1 MDSHGKYK
9 KQTIVDFIHHCKEE
23 AVHTKIVAEGKIKKI
38 VGLIIEAS
46 GCHMSIGS
54 RCLLETGE
62 GFTIEAEVV
71 GFTNEVTYLMPVHT
85 MQGLLPNSKVR
96 PLNKE
101 ASFGVGES
109 FLGRVIDGLGN
120 PLDEGYDI
128 PIDDYQPINGLP
140 INPLSRRIIN
150 KPLDVG
156 IKVINSL
163 LTIGEGQRIG
173 LFAGSGLGKS
183 VLMGMMTKFTEAD
196 VVIVALIGERGRE
209 VSEFI
214 KNTLGAEGM
223 HKSIVVAVP
232 ADTMPLQRVNGAK
245 LATTIAEYF
254 RDKGQK
260 VLLLMD
266 SLTRFAQAQREI
278 SLAIGEPPATKG
290 YPPSVFSALPKLV
303 ERAGCASGEGS
314 ITAIYTVLAEGDDQ
328 MDPIVDAARAILD
341 GHIVLSRE
349 MSESGVFPAINIE
362 ASISRVMNNIVD
374 KTTLQLCTK
383 FRELLHRYNKHKDV
397 INLGIYKAGSD
408 PSIDE
413 AIEKYP
419 YLINFIRQDMNQA
432 FSTSNSRKLLQDIFV
447 TAEKL

>member
-1 MDSHGKYK
+1 MSGNDK
-9 KQTIVDFIHHCKEE
+9 KQTIVDFIQHCKEE
-23 AVHTKIVAEGKIKKI
+23 TAQNKIIAEGKVKKI

-46 GCHMSIGS
+46 GCQMSVGS
-54 RCLLETGE
+54 RCLLETD
-62 GFTIEAEVV
+62 TNNSIEAEVV
-71 GFTNEVTYLMPVHT
+71 GFTNDITYLMPIES
-85 MQGLLPNSKVR
+85 MQGLLPNSSVK

-109 FLGRVIDGLGN
+109 FLGRIVDGLGK
-120 PLDEGYDI
+120 PLDGYG
-128 PIDDYQPINGLP
+128 PINIDEYKSINGLP
-140 INPLSRRIIN
+140 INPLKRRLIN
-150 KPLDVG
+150 QPLDVG
-156 IKVINSL
+156 VKVINSL

-183 VLMGMMTKFTEAD
+183 VLMGMMTKFTVAD

-214 KNTLGAEGM
+214 HNILGQEGLQ
-223 HKSIVVAVP
+223 KSIVIAVP
-232 ADTMPLQRVNGAK
+232 ADAMPLQRVNGAK

-266 SLTRFAQAQREI
+266 SLTRFSQAQREI

-303 ERAGCASGEGS
+303 ERAGCSEHQGS

-349 MSESGVFPAINIE
+349 MAESGIFPAINIE
-362 ASISRVMNNIVD
+362 ASISRVMNSIVD
-374 KTTLQLCTK
+374 QQTLDLCSQ
-383 FRELLHRYNKHKDV
+383 FRALLHRYNEHKDV
-397 INLGIYKAGSD
+397 INLGIYKKGSD
-408 PSIDE
+408 PLIDD
-413 AIEKYP
+413 AIQKYP
-419 YLINFIRQDMNQA
+419 RLINFIRQNMQQA
-432 FSTSNSRKLLQDIFV
+432 FSTSISRQLLQDIFE
-447 TAEKL
+447 TAEK